1 MSQENRKLW
10 QELGINM
17 EIHDQL
23 MGALPEMFAG
33 TFGKLKNR
41 PEGMKYFNMVVGD
54 IHGIRVHELAGKK
67 KAGSKVVATFCVY
80 VPEDLTW
87 AAGAE
92 QIGLCGGAHFT
103 VPAGEEHLPANLCP
117 LIKSSLGFKVA
128 RICPYTQIS
137 DLIVGETTCD
147 GKKKMF
153 EILGTMQPTYTIV
166 LPPAKDR
173 ASREFFVQKLK
184 EYKDKLESLTGKKV
198 TVEILTEKSRILEEK
213 KKAMRRIENARKKD
227 PAPISGL
234 DALLVNQVSFYD
246 DPVRFA
252 QMTNQLADE
261 LEQRVKKS
269 DGVYPQGTPRLIVS
283 GTPQAIPFW
292 KIPEIVEKTGG
303 VVVAEESCVGTRYT
317 STKAGQTGQNLD
329 QLLAGITDRLLE
341 THCACFTPNSER
353 ADDIVRMFK
362 EYQANGVILS
372 NLQFCGPYT
381 VESKLIENRLRKEKI
396 PFLRLDVDYSA
407 EDAGQLKTRVQA
419 FLEMLK

>member
-1 MSQENRKLW
+1 MADNRQMW
-10 QELGINM
+10 QELGIDM
-17 EIHDQL
+17 KIHDQL
-23 MGALPEMFAG
+23 LAALPQMFAG
-33 TFGKLKNR
+33 AFGKLKNR
-41 PEGMKYFNMVVGD
+41 PEGMKYFNMVVSD
-54 IHGIRVHELAGKK
+54 IHGIRVQELMEKK
-67 KAGSKVVATFCVY
+67 KAGAKVVATFCVY

-103 VPAGEEHLPANLCP
+103 VPAGEELLPRNLCP
-117 LIKSSLGFKVA
+117 LIKSSLGFKLMK
-128 RICPYTQIS
+128 ICPYTESS

-153 EILGTMQPTYTIV
+153 EILGGIKPTYTIV
-166 LPPAKDR
+166 VPPSQDQ
-173 ASREFFVQKLK
+173 ASRNYFVGKLQ

-198 TVEILTEKSRILEEK
+198 TAEILTEKSRILEEK
-213 KKAMRRIENARKKD
+213 KKAMRRIENARKND

-234 DALLVNQVSFYD
+234 DALLISQISFYD

-261 LEQRVKKS
+261 LEQRVKKG
-269 DGVYPQGTPRLIVS
+269 DGIYPQGTPRLIVS

-292 KIPEIVEKTGG
+292 KIPEVVEKTGG

-317 STKAGQTGQNLD
+317 MTKAGQQGKTVD
-329 QLLAGITDRLLE
+329 ELLGRIADRLLE
-341 THCACFTPNSER
+341 TPCACFTPNPAR
-353 ADDIVRMFK
+353 ADSIVRMFK
-362 EYQANGVILS
+362 EYKANGVILS

-381 VESKLIENRLRKEKI
+381 VESELVEKRLKAEKI

-407 EDAGQLKTRVQA
+407 EDFGQIQLRVQA
-419 FLEMLK
+419 FLERLK